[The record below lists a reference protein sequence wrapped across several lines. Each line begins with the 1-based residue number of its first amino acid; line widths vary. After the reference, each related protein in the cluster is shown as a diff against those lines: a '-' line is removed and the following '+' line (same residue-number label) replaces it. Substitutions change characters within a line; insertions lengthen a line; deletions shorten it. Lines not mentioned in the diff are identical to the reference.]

1 LPSLA
6 SGGGFAAGFPSIDR
20 TSFGYAHHPRW
31 FEELMDCDGRCNVCI
46 ESYPLENLSLCFA
59 SYCTTHSQHGGYAA
73 NGNRRCIRFKTGE
86 VVG

>member
-1 LPSLA
+1 
-6 SGGGFAAGFPSIDR
+6 
-20 TSFGYAHHPRW
+20 
-31 FEELMDCDGRCNVCI
+31 MDCDGHCISCI
-46 ESYPLENLSLCFA
+46 ESHRLENLSLCTDCFA